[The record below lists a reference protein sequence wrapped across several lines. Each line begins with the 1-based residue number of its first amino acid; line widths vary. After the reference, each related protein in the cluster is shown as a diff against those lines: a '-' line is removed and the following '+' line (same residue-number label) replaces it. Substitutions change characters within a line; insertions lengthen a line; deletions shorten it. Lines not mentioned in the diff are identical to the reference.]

1 MKISVVIA
9 TFNRKDSLRATLNSI
24 FAQDYPVTDF
34 EVIIIS
40 DGSTDGTDAM
50 LDRIDRPAGLTFK
63 YFRQANRGPAA
74 ARNVGVKAAV
84 GDVIAFTDDDCLP
97 QRKWLST
104 IDRELSDAAVVG
116 LQGRT
121 YSDAKGITPLTHQIE
136 NLHGT
141 NDVPTCNAAYRRSVL
156 LAVGGFDDKFP
167 FPHNED
173 ADLAWR
179 IMKIGKIKFCPDML
193 VHHPPREDRFKKV
206 MKRMRILESE
216 FRLYHKDPVSYR
228 KYRAPSQWNNIYW
241 QVGTKTQW
249 YYFKNRFKFLLK
261 PRLFIMGILLT
272 AIWSFQL
279 IWFFP
284 RFLKV
289 DRFNRKIFGSV

>member
-1 MKISVVIA
+1 MKISVIIA
-9 TFNRKDSLRATLNSI
+9 TFNRKASLRETLNSL
-24 FAQDYPVTDF
+24 FTQDYPVSDF
-34 EVIIIS
+34 EVIIVN

-50 LDRIDRPAGLTFK
+50 LDWVERPAGLTFK
-63 YFRQANRGPAA
+63 YFRQANKGPAA
-74 ARNVGVKAAV
+74 ARNVGLKAAT
-84 GDVIAFTDDDCLP
+84 GDIIAFTDDDCLP
-97 QRKWLST
+97 HRDWLKV
-104 IDRELSDAAVVG
+104 IERELSAETVAG

-121 YSDAKGITPLTHQIE
+121 YSDAGKITPLTHQID
-136 NLHGT
+136 NPNGT
-141 NDVPTCNAAYRRSVL
+141 NDVPTCNAAYRRNVL
-156 LAVGGFDDKFP
+156 LAVGGFDDQFP

-179 IMKIGKIKFCPDML
+179 ILKIGEIKFCPEMV

-216 FRLYHKDPVSYR
+216 FRLYHKDPASYR

-261 PRLFIMGILLT
+261 PRLFFTGILLT
-272 AIWSFQL
+272 TIWSLQL

-284 RFLKV
+284 KFLRV
-289 DRFNRKIFGSV
+289 DRANRKLFGVH